1 MYTRKVFCAILS
13 MFLFLGLF
21 SPATVQSAPTDAAL
35 SNQQAIAK
43 PKFKIPLTAFLNT
56 GLH

>member
-1 MYTRKVFCAILS
+1 

-21 SPATVQSAPTDAAL
+21 SPAMVQSAPTDAAL

-43 PKFKIPLTAFLNT
+43 SKFKIPLTVFLNT